1 MRLVHTTMSEEEGA
15 GDEQIL
21 LDIRKIFI
29 GTSEQKSGQRMRCS
43 ANCPSDLMSN
53 DNHHLSIILRD
64 DEDEGENE
72 DQTKSF
78 SLFLS
83 PPLLSDS
90 LSRALSLVLN
100 CGGLAVDVFPSSSSS
115 ISHFLLFFSLSRK
128 NREQKRDIR
137 QLLLSLSYIHSYFTG
152 VRKKTRQSKISID
165 HVQSDV
171 SQCSSPDHL
180 RTTESWQSPSPAP
193 G

>member
-1 MRLVHTTMSEEEGA
+1 MIIITYQSFYETTKMNKRTK
-15 GDEQIL
+15 
-21 LDIRKIFI
+21 IR
-29 GTSEQKSGQRMRCS
+29 Q
-43 ANCPSDLMSN
+43 N
-53 DNHHLSIILRD
+53 
-64 DEDEGENE
+64 
-72 DQTKSF
+72 
-78 SLFLS
+78 LFLS
-83 PPLLSDS
+83 SSPLLSS
-90 LSRALSLVLN
+90 PIRFLALSLVLN

-128 NREQKRDIR
+128 KREQKRDIR

-180 RTTESWQSPSPAP
+180 RTTESWQSPSSAP